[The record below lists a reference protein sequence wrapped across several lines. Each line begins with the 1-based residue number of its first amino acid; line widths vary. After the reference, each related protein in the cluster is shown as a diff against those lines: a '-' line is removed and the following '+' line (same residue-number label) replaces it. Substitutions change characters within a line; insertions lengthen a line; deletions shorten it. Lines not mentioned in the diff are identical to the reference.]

1 MSRILSASVLALALS
16 AALPAAAQAQSY
28 TAPAGIPAQTA
39 PGGLS
44 GRTVEDRSWNNNAA
58 PNSYDTVTTGS
69 VARRSHR
76 QGEAARR

>member
-44 GRTVEDRSWNNNAA
+44 GRTVEDRGWNNAVPGA
-58 PNSYDTVTTGS
+58 YDTVTTGS
-69 VARRSHR
+69 VTRRSHR
-76 QGEAARR
+76 QGEAVRR

>member
-16 AALPAAAQAQSY
+16 AALPAASLAQSY

-44 GRTVEDRSWNNNAA
+44 GRTVEDRGWNSVVANA
-58 PNSYDTVTTGS
+58 YDTAMTGS
-69 VARRSHR
+69 VTRRTHR
-76 QGEAARR
+76 QGEAVRR